1 MRFWRWFVAEMRR
14 SEQTG
19 HSDIVRLTMKIVGV
33 AEAKAKLSEYL
44 AMVKEGDEVLITERG
59 RPVAKIVK
67 TEPMDEELERLVRE
81 GIVSPPRRPLPAD
94 FFDRPRPKAKGE
106 PISQTVI
113 RERREGW

>member
-1 MRFWRWFVAEMRR
+1 LRWFVAEKRR

-44 AMVKEGDEVLITERG
+44 ASVKEGEEVLITERG

-67 TEPMDEELERLVRE
+67 SEPMDEELERLVRT
-81 GIVSPPRRPLPAD
+81 GRYRPPIKPLPDD
-94 FFDRPRPKAKGE
+94 FYDRELPVMKGE
-106 PISQTVI
+106 PLSELVI